1 MLSLRQLLH
10 SPNPPQ
16 VRHIAMQVVFT
27 RLPSPN
33 PLSADLEFS
42 REDNPEVDG
51 AAAVDALLS
60 LLRDALRDRFGLDM
74 QASAR

>member
-1 MLSLRQLLH
+1 
-10 SPNPPQ
+10 
-16 VRHIAMQVVFT
+16 MQAVFK
-27 RLPSPN
+27 RCHPPN
-33 PLSADLEFS
+33 PLSADLEFK

-60 LLRDALRDRFGLDM
+60 LLCDALRDRFGLDM